1 MKTLVKFTCVVTALA
16 FGLTACGGGSK
27 PANTATNASN
37 TSNAAKPATSPAN
50 SSNSSNSSS
59 NSSAS
64 KTDKPTSKLSDE
76 KPPADGKKK
85 SAKTTPVPESW
96 IYVYD
101 EKKGYGFSVPEGTT
115 GESQTTSGIDVFV
128 AATPAPNEITIFV
141 LAYKD
146 KQKDKED
153 LLDDAVKF
161 LEGMGVKVTPGE
173 LKGESD
179 DYYIADASTV
189 APDGTKEKQRI
200 LVGTDVTD
208 NYVMILNTPD
218 DKFAAN
224 EKTIDE
230 IWGSF
235 EIWSGGAS
243 AN

>member
-1 MKTLVKFTCVVTALA
+1 MSSTLKLLSVMIVTCLGLA
-16 FGLTACGGGSK
+16 ACGGGAGGNKTANTNTAK
-27 PANTATNASN
+27 PAN
-37 TSNAAKPATSPAN
+37 SPAN
-50 SSNSSNSSS
+50 SNANTNS
-59 NSSAS
+59 AKKDDKPKAKLTDEKKPEGKS
-64 KTDKPTSKLSDE
+64 KT
-76 KPPADGKKK
+76 
-85 SAKTTPVPESW
+85 AKNKPVPDSW

-101 EKKGYGFSVPEGTT
+101 EAKGYGFSVPEGTV
-115 GESQTTSGIDVFV
+115 GESQATSGIDVFV
-128 AATPAPNEITIFV
+128 AATPAPNELTIYV
-141 LAYKD
+141 LSYKN
-146 KQKDKED
+146 KELSKED

-179 DYYIADASTV
+179 DYSVADATTV

-208 NYVMILNTPD
+208 NYIMIINAPEA
-218 DKFAAN
+218 KFASE

-235 EIWSGGAS
+235 EMWSGGAS